1 MKILFIGF
9 GNVAK
14 EMARIFMKK
23 DLYTA
28 LDISPEV
35 IGIFTGRH
43 GGLENK
49 EGIDLN
55 SVLKELEQT
64 NRLTPDE
71 SKLSPLT
78 PLEAAKNLDYD
89 VLVELSA
96 LSIEGKGEPAA
107 SHVRAALRR
116 GKSVASANK
125 GPVSFSYGELR
136 DLAEMNGALYLFESA
151 VMDGAPVFNFCS
163 RCMKGAA
170 VRGFSG
176 ILNGTTNFILSHM
189 EKGGSMEDG
198 IRIAQE
204 AGIAEADP
212 SMDIDGWD
220 PAAKAAALAN
230 VLMGADITP
239 LEVEREGIRAI
250 TPKMAQDAL
259 RRGTRL
265 KLICRGSRDGNKV
278 RTSVRVEEIKK
289 DDIFCLISHYGSAVR
304 IESDLMHPNT
314 IVQECPD
321 LLDTAYG
328 VIEDLIT
335 IGDHLNRCKD

>member
-14 EMARIFMKK
+14 EMARIFIES
-23 DLYTA
+23 DLYPG
-28 LDISPEV
+28 LHLNPSV

-43 GGLENK
+43 GGLEKK
-49 EGIDLN
+49 EGLDLKK
-55 SVLKELEQT
+55 VLDELRMN
-64 NRLTPDE
+64 NRLTPYE
-71 SKLSPLT
+71 EELSSLT
-78 PLEAAKNLDYD
+78 PLEAAKTLDYD

-107 SHVRAALRR
+107 SHIKAALVR

-125 GPVSFSYGELR
+125 GPVSFRYRELKE
-136 DLAEMNGALYLFESA
+136 LAEKKGALYLFESA
-151 VMDGAPVFNFCS
+151 VMDGAPLFNFCS
-163 RCMKGAA
+163 RCMKGAS
-170 VRGFSG
+170 VKGFSG

-189 EKGGSMEDG
+189 EKGGSLEEG
-198 IRIAQE
+198 IKMAQE

-212 SMDIDGWD
+212 SMDVDGWD
-220 PAAKAAALAN
+220 PSAKAAALAN

-239 LEVEREGIRAI
+239 LDVDREGIRSV
-250 TPKMAQDAL
+250 TSQMAQDAVKK
-259 RRGTRL
+259 GMRL
-265 KLICRGSRDGNKV
+265 KLICRGWKEGDAVHASVKVEEVSRDDV
-278 RTSVRVEEIKK
+278 
-289 DDIFCLISHYGSAVR
+289 FCLISHYGSAVR

-335 IGDHLNRCKD
+335 IRDSSGLI